1 MSWIELDDG
10 IIDFSKKA
18 GVKAEDLPTEEE
30 AKEIKEEIEALPT
43 LGWLNETTMGDTPLR
58 GRGAWLAYAT
68 VMQGVP
74 PGETPFALREG
85 SVESEPKAEPTPS
98 DP

>member
-1 MSWIELDDG
+1 M
-10 IIDFSKKA
+10 KA
-18 GVKAEDLPTEEE
+18 DQLPTEEE

-43 LGWLNETTMGDTPLR
+43 LGWLNETAMGGAPLR
-58 GRGAWLAYAT
+58 GRGAFLAYAA

-74 PGETPFALREG
+74 PGETPIAPRVG
-85 SVESEPKAEPTPS
+85 SVESEPKGEPTPS